1 MGKEKVKY
9 FFTIVNY
16 NYVLRGLTL
25 FGSFEKVKKKNEK
38 FVIITVDKISYLF

>member
-1 MGKEKVKY
+1 MKY

-25 FGSFEKVKKKNEK
+25 FKSFEKIKKKDER
-38 FVIITVDKISYLF
+38 FIVITVDKKSNQVFNTD